1 MSEAES
7 NTTNAYDNVPPD
19 IVQTALPFLSPKDI
33 KNLSHTNKYFHKL
46 LNYESSETLWHDLFH
61 KAYGRPYSNDEP
73 FQTKDSGELRTCGE
87 VIMLQDFSSL
97 SWQERFKV
105 RTEQVKLYTWGC
117 LKHGRLGYTANSNSH
132 LSSNNLNSVGMRIK
146 YGVNSPT
153 MVPWF
158 EESNS
163 TDESAIVQVS
173 SGGFAF
179 QILTRSGKLY
189 TTGSSFSGGHNG
201 PGPKEGEHD
210 YNPFREAVHDLETSF
225 SRYRS
230 IGITPGTFGVIPYG
244 GTMHHGPTPTVGPHP
259 NIYQDLEDMEKNA
272 AQTIPGNSYIRRVF
286 TRNCFDI
293 FISDSHSFKVDKEK
307 LDSIKFV
314 AVSSGRSHFL
324 ALDENNNLYSW
335 DSPNSDYGVRL
346 SFKGLPSID
355 TNPIWKIGSGWDLN
369 CIYVYKVGLIVWNKR
384 DALKKGELASDVYYT
399 IIPNTSDIS
408 GPGRVVDFACCQG
421 DCVFFITNDR
431 KILWVYSNGIVQQLR
446 IPVEGEYVKVTVCFT
461 ILALF
466 TNEKCYTI
474 KIKNSKLDMS
484 SLTELQLEESE
495 DRIISLAT
503 GDYHTVALTSKGQI
517 YTWGLESQLCGCL
530 GLGSPESVIEEEHH
544 GRWDSIRNMRV
555 EQPTK
560 VKLNDEYTCVAVCA
574 GGWQS
579 GALIMKR

>member
-1 MSEAES
+1 MS
-7 NTTNAYDNVPPD
+7 NTNSSTNDAYDNVPPD
-19 IVQTALPFLSPKDI
+19 IVQTALPFLSAQDI
-33 KNLSHTNKYFHKL
+33 KNLSHTNRYFHKL

-61 KAYGRPYSNDEP
+61 KAYGTPYSNDEP

-105 RTEQVKLYTWGC
+105 RTEQVNLYTWGC
-117 LKHGRLGYTANSNSH
+117 LKHGRLGFTANSNKH
-132 LSSNNLNSVGMRIK
+132 LSEHSLNSVGMRIK

-158 EESNS
+158 EENNL
-163 TDESAIVQVS
+163 TKDGAIVQVS

-179 QILTRSGKLY
+179 QILTRSGKLFS
-189 TTGSSFSGGHNG
+189 TGSSFSLGHRG
-201 PGPKEGEHD
+201 PGPVDGEHD
-210 YNPFREAVHDLETSF
+210 YDPFREAVRNLETSF
-225 SRYRS
+225 SRHRS
-230 IGITPGTFGVIPYG
+230 IGITPGSLG
-244 GTMHHGPTPTVGPHP
+244 GMFQGRPMHHGPTPTLGPHP
-259 NIYQDLEDMEKNA
+259 NIYQELEEMENSA
-272 AQTIPGNSYIRRVF
+272 TQTIPGNGQIKRVF
-286 TRNCFDI
+286 TRNCLEI
-293 FISDSHSFKVDKEK
+293 FTSDSQSFSVDKEK

-324 ALDENNNLYSW
+324 ALDDKNDLYSW
-335 DSPNSDYGVRL
+335 DSPDSDYGVKL
-346 SFKGLPSID
+346 NFKGLPDSD

-369 CIYVYKVGLIVWNKR
+369 CIYVYKVGLVVWNKR
-384 DALKKGELASDVYYT
+384 DALKKGELTSNAHYE
-399 IIPNTSDIS
+399 IIPNTADIS

-421 DCVFFITNDR
+421 DCVFFLKNDR
-431 KILWVYSNGIVQQLR
+431 KVLWVYSNGIVQQLSV
-446 IPVEGEYVKVTVCFT
+446 PVEGEYVKIIVCFT

-466 TNEKCYTI
+466 TSNKCYTV
-474 KIKNSKLDMS
+474 KIKNNRLELD
-484 SLTELQLEESE
+484 SLTELQLDEPD

-530 GLGSPESVIEEEHH
+530 GLGSPEKVIEERHR

-555 EQPTK
+555 DQPTK
-560 VKLNDEYTCVAVCA
+560 VSLADEYTCVAVCA

-579 GALIMKR
+579 GALIIKK